1 MSELKTLYYDAIQS
15 VKNASLLQRTEK
27 TIPENYIVA
36 THGPALTKAL
46 KENPELLNLIGIYRV
61 NCSHLGKESDLD
73 VLAEYLRTLHPF
85 VPILIDLQG
94 PKPRIHEMGPQGDMM
109 VTLGEMLEVTYA
121 PATSE
126 ERFCT
131 PGKLRVCFPQ
141 IVEVMQVGD
150 VVIFDD
156 GKMTATV
163 REKSGDRAVIECTE
177 ILSGETTFKLGG
189 RKGICVRNRPLG
201 IDCITDHDRKSIEF
215 ARDILGFEF
224 VDNVMVS
231 YFSTPEDI
239 EHFVRIMR
247 DEYAY
252 KWKLGGKFETP
263 YAVYNID
270 KILDLKHLTLAMFG
284 RGDLRVE
291 MDPRAV
297 QNMHDIQSYFF
308 DSCKRHNVESICATG
323 FLESMLTPDGHV
335 LPEEIGDMQ
344 ISMRTGANHLMLSG
358 ESTYGAQAKNCIEI
372 ESQYQ
377 RDMYQKLSSWTVSYR
392 NTPDLA
398 LGELLSIL

>member
-1 MSELKTLYYDAIQS
+1 MQNEKTLIYAEAVEAFRDI
-15 VKNASLLQRTEK
+15 SLTSREDKKAVPEK
-27 TIPENYIVA
+27 YIVA
-36 THGPALTKAL
+36 THGPALTKVL
-46 KENPELLNLIGIYRV
+46 RESPETLNCIGIYRV
-61 NCSHLGKESDLD
+61 NCSHIGKESDLD
-73 VLAEYLRTLHPF
+73 ALAEYLRTIHKY

-94 PKPRIHEMGPQGDMM
+94 PKPRIHEMGQQGDMM
-109 VTLGEMLEVTYA
+109 VALGEMLEVTYA

-163 REKSGDRAVIECTE
+163 REKSGGRAVIECTE
-177 ILSGETTFKLGG
+177 ILSGESTFKLGG
-189 RKGICVRNRPLG
+189 RKGICVRNRPLA

-252 KWKLGGKFETP
+252 K
-263 YAVYNID
+263 
-270 KILDLKHLTLAMFG
+270 
-284 RGDLRVE
+284 
-291 MDPRAV
+291 
-297 QNMHDIQSYFF
+297 
-308 DSCKRHNVESICATG
+308 
-323 FLESMLTPDGHV
+323 
-335 LPEEIGDMQ
+335 
-344 ISMRTGANHLMLSG
+344 
-358 ESTYGAQAKNCIEI
+358 
-372 ESQYQ
+372 
-377 RDMYQKLSSWTVSYR
+377 
-392 NTPDLA
+392 
-398 LGELLSIL
+398 

>member
-1 MSELKTLYYDAIQS
+1 MQNEKTLLYAEA
-15 VKNASLLQRTEK
+15 VEAFKNISLITREEK
-27 TIPENYIVA
+27 KAIPENYIVA
-36 THGPALTKAL
+36 THGPALTKVL
-46 KENPELLNLIGIYRV
+46 RESPETLNLIGIYRV
-61 NCSHLGKESDLD
+61 NCSHIGKESDLEA
-73 VLAEYLRTLHPF
+73 LAEYLRTIHKH

-94 PKPRIHEMGPQGDMM
+94 PKPRIHEMGPEGDMT
-109 VTLGEMLEVTYA
+109 VKLGEMLEVTYA
-121 PATSE
+121 PASSE

-215 ARDILGFEF
+215 ARDILGFDY

-239 EHFVRIMR
+239 GHFVRIMR
-247 DEYAY
+247 EDYTY
-252 KWKLGGKFETP
+252 KGDLGGKFETP

-270 KILDLKHLTLAMFG
+270 TILDMGYLTLAMFG

-297 QNMHDIQSYFF
+297 PNMHDIQVYFF
-308 DSCKRHNVESICATG
+308 DACRRHNVESICATG
-323 FLESMLTPDGHV
+323 FLESMLTPEGTV
-335 LPEEIGDMQ
+335 TPEEIYDMET
-344 ISMRTGANHLMLSG
+344 SMTTHPHHLMLSG
-358 ESTYGAQAKNCIEI
+358 ESTYGAQARACIEL
-372 ESQYQ
+372 EARYQ
-377 RDMYQKLSSWTVSYR
+377 REMLEKLQK
-392 NTPDLA
+392 
-398 LGELLSIL
+398 